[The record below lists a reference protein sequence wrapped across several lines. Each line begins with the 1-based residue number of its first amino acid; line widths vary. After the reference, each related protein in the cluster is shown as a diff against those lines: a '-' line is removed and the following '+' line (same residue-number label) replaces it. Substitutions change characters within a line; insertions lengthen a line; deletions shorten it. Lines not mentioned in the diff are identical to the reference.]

1 MTAIKKWLEK
11 IANWP
16 LKMKILVGVEG
27 TFFVLLLA
35 VAILIGTKAGKIE
48 RIELEE
54 EKVEASISDDVEHK
68 TGYLNVAV
76 FGLDSRKGDLGKG
89 NRSDTILV
97 VSLNHE
103 TKEVKMVSVYRDT
116 LMQIEE
122 GTYSKANAAYSFN
135 GPEGAVTMLNKNLD
149 LNIDKYVSVNFNALV
164 DVIDAVGGIDLDL
177 TYEEVVHMNNY
188 CVETSKV
195 TGKSYKK
202 IEPEE
207 AGTYHLNGVQGVSY
221 SRIRYTAGGDA
232 QRTVRQRIII
242 GKILEKVQNL
252 NLGMVNEIVDHV
264 FPQVATNFSLAEII
278 TYAKDF
284 KQYTLAESLGFPN
297 ARSTQMLKG
306 IGSTEVA
313 DSLVLS
319 VEEMHRYLF
328 GDEDYKASKAVR
340 AIDEEIRTRIESG
353 YYDMTPEEEEEVRKE
368 EAEEAGEEEKEKP
381 SKTEKKPENKK
392 DKDTKKENDKK
403 PVKEP
408 EENKKEDPVPDTP
421 AEEPEVPAENPKYEE
436 DFYDGE

>member
-1 MTAIKKWLEK
+1 
-11 IANWP
+11 
-16 LKMKILVGVEG
+16 MKIIAGVEG
-27 TFFVLLLA
+27 VVLTLLLA
-35 VAILIGTKAGKIE
+35 IAILIGTKAGKIE

-54 EKVEASISDDVEHK
+54 EKVEASISDEVEHK

-89 NRSDTILV
+89 NRSDTIMV

-122 GTYSKANAAYSFN
+122 GTYSKANAAYSFQ

-149 LNIDKYVSVNFNALV
+149 LNIDKYVSINFNALV

-195 TGKSYKK
+195 TGKTYKK

-232 QRTVRQRIII
+232 QRTVRQRIVI
-242 GKILEKVQNL
+242 GKILEKVQDL
-252 NLGMVNEIVDHV
+252 NLSMVNEIVDNV
-264 FPQVATNFSLAEII
+264 FPQIATNFSLAEII

-284 KQYTLAESLGFPN
+284 QQYTLAESLGFPN
-297 ARSTQMLKG
+297 ARTSHMLKG

-313 DSLVLS
+313 NTLVS
-319 VEEMHRYLF
+319 NVEEMHRYLF
-328 GDEDYKASKAVR
+328 GDEQYKASKTVR
-340 AIDEEIRTRIESG
+340 GIEKEIRTRIESG
-353 YYDMTPEEEEEVRKE
+353 YYDMTPEEEEKVREE
-368 EAEEAGEEEKEKP
+368 EAKEDGEEEKQT
-381 SKTEKKPENKK
+381 SKTDDQSESKK
-392 DKDTKKENDKK
+392 DKDTKKDHNETL
-403 PVKEP
+403 VKDP
-408 EENKKEDPVPDTP
+408 EENKKEDTVPDTP
-421 AEEPEVPAENPKYEE
+421 SEEPEESEQHPQYEE